1 MKPMKEDSVRRSD
14 HFLDPYLA
22 VEELHG
28 LSSREMNKL
37 LRDSDNFSLRVNT
50 GKGSSMQVN
59 MEKLAG
65 CLPLHLLAVLVSS
78 SGGEGPI
85 RLRYLLHSVRLLY
98 SLGDLASRHAKLEQ
112 MLLEDPKA
120 TEQILDLVIYILLV
134 LARFEPEGRVGSFLT
149 LHQHAALVACSLH
162 LLTVYVSPQ
171 WQDIANVL
179 LAHSEVDIFM
189 DAAFDAVRKDIIYF
203 QIKLRTL
210 NAKIMTKKTTLLAAE
225 RIAHIASQHCEAS
238 LQVLQSLCLHTL
250 FRERLL
256 KNKELCRNGGILL
269 LALSVLKFQMPSSF
283 TDSSYVV
290 ASVSRL
296 KSKVLSILMQLCE
309 TESFSYLDE
318 VASSPRSMR
327 LAVLVASEVLD
338 LLKGILHKEST
349 QVEGSSD
356 NIPKGHL
363 LLNSMR
369 LADIFSDDS
378 NFRSF
383 IMNKIT
389 QDLADISALH
399 PSDFLASWC
408 ADDTQVFE
416 EDATLVY
423 DPFRA
428 AGTAM
433 LSLKGGGSV
442 SSGPAAGLPNKAT
455 SIRNLVGNC
464 MPPTSHSQQKTA
476 FLVKIFANLHCYV
489 PDICKEQEK
498 NQFFKKFIQCLSLG
512 PLNPTSKLY
521 FWSEAQTAVRICE
534 NLCSLWDHAM
544 PLIPSLLN
552 EEDVILLSEF
562 LLQLHKSIC
571 PGQPQNGAI
580 QEEPMVEYLREKH
593 DNKFKV
599 TFEKHQPYECYTKSH
614 NSPEIDEKDQI
625 TTGISIDRDI
635 ENQPSAHEVS
645 EKDVRQISEEAVSTG
660 GCGPSTERKQE
671 GIMVDENSSLQN
683 VKREPEE
690 NNEIDDIDAIS
701 QMVNVQFQV
710 AQFKETKVD
719 IQEVDQYKEMEIEQA
734 STKNEILDPDENQE
748 AINSSTRS
756 EVESAPEIDHNDKNL
771 EIRNEDNSMAMD
783 KVYFYNQDASRETGE
798 NQNRVDGEKE
808 DEGAGSMA
816 QATERVDTNISED
829 KQPKKRKRNVMNEQ
843 QIALIEA
850 ALRDEPEMQRSAHLL
865 QLWTERLR
873 EYGSPDLTTSQLKNW
888 LNNRKAKLA
897 RLARESR
904 TSDGE
909 NMSDRIYLPRSSPA
923 ISGEHG
929 VVMGSFYD
937 SPESNTGE
945 DFYGTSAGP
954 RRGNQSGRFPTP
966 VNSRSSAEDL
976 HGMPPVEYEFAEHV
990 RVSVTPPPLY
1000 PSVRFVPC
1008 EAGQL
1013 VSLRDE
1019 SGVEVA
1025 HGIVLQVEGR
1035 WHGRQLDEQGLCVV
1049 EIIALKVDR
1058 RERLPHPSDVSG
1070 TTFEEAE
1077 TLNGRMIVVW
1087 NTHKILLLPP
1097 PNIE

>member
-1 MKPMKEDSVRRSD
+1 MRPIKEDSVRRND

-37 LRDSDNFSLRVNT
+37 LRDSDNFTLRVNT
-50 GKGSSMQVN
+50 GKGSSMQIN

-65 CLPLHLLAVLVSS
+65 WLPLHLLAVLVASN
-78 SGGEGPI
+78 GGEVPI
-85 RLRYLLHSVRLLY
+85 RLRYLLHGIRLLH
-98 SLGDLASRHAKLEQ
+98 SLGELASRHAKLEQ
-112 MLLEDPKA
+112 ILLDNLKS
-120 TEQILDLVIYILLV
+120 TEQILDLVIYMLLV
-134 LARFEPEGRVGSFLT
+134 LARFEQEGRVGSFLT

-162 LLTVYVSPQ
+162 LLSVYVSPQ

-179 LAHSEVDIFM
+179 LSHSEVDIFM
-189 DAAFDAVRKDIIYF
+189 DAAFDAVRKDIVFF

-210 NAKIMTKKTTLLAAE
+210 NAKIMTKKTTLIAAE

-238 LQVLQSLCLHTL
+238 LQVLQSLCLQTL

-269 LALSVLKFQMPSSF
+269 LALSILKFQMPSSF

-296 KSKVLSILMQLCE
+296 KSKVLSILLQLCE

-327 LAVLVASEVLD
+327 LGVLVATEVLD
-338 LLKGILHKEST
+338 LLKGILHKDPKE
-349 QVEGSSD
+349 VEGSSD
-356 NIPKGHL
+356 NIPKGYL

-389 QDLADISALH
+389 QDLAEISAL
-399 PSDFLASWC
+399 PPPEFLSSWC
-408 ADDTQVFE
+408 ADDLQVFE

-428 AGTAM
+428 AGAAM
-433 LSLKGGGSV
+433 LSLKGGGSA

-455 SIRNLVGNC
+455 SMRNLVGNC
-464 MPPTSHSQQKTA
+464 TPPTSHSQQRTA
-476 FLVKIFANLHCYV
+476 FMVKIFANLHCYV
-489 PDICKEQEK
+489 ADICKEQEK
-498 NQFFKKFIQCLSLG
+498 NQFFKKFLQCLEFG
-512 PLNPTSKLY
+512 PLNPTSRLF

-562 LLQLHKSIC
+562 LFQLHQSIC
-571 PGQPQNGAI
+571 PGQPPNCAI

-593 DNKFKV
+593 DNKFKGM
-599 TFEKHQPYECYTKSH
+599 FQKHQPFAYCTKSH
-614 NSPEIDEKDQI
+614 SSPEVGEKDQI
-625 TTGISIDRDI
+625 NTGISMDRDI
-635 ENQPSAHEVS
+635 ENLPFAQGIP
-645 EKDVRQISEEAVSTG
+645 EKDIRQISEEAISTG
-660 GCGPSTERKQE
+660 GCGPSSERKEE
-671 GIMVDENSSLQN
+671 GIMVEEYTGLQN

-690 NNEIDDIDAIS
+690 NDEINNVNIISQIVNIQVDQFMETEIDIP
-701 QMVNVQFQV
+701 
-710 AQFKETKVD
+710 
-719 IQEVDQYKEMEIEQA
+719 EVDQYKEVEIDVPEVDLYKEMEIEQA
-734 STKNEILDPDENQE
+734 STKNEIIGPDENQE

-756 EVESAPEIDHNDKNL
+756 EVESAAEIDHNDKNL
-771 EIRNEDNSMAMD
+771 EIRNEDNSMVMG
-783 KVYFYNQDASRETGE
+783 KGYFYDQDALREVEE
-798 NQNRVDGEKE
+798 NQNHVDGEKE
-808 DEGAGSMA
+808 DEGAGSTA
-816 QATERVDTNISED
+816 QAMERVDTSIGED
-829 KQPKKRKRNVMNEQ
+829 KQPRKRKRNVMNEQ
-843 QIALIEA
+843 QIVLIEA
-850 ALRDEPEMQRSAHLL
+850 ALRDEPEMQRNANLL

-873 EYGSPDLTTSQLKNW
+873 DYGSPDLTTSQLKNW

-909 NMSDRIYLPRSSPA
+909 NMSDRLYRARSSSA

-929 VVMGSFYD
+929 VAIGSFYD
-937 SPESNTGE
+937 SPESITGE
-945 DFYGTSAGP
+945 DLYGASAGP
-954 RRGNQSGRFPTP
+954 RRGNQSGRFSTS
-966 VNSRSSAEDL
+966 VNSRSSVEDL
-976 HGMPPVEYEFAEHV
+976 HGMPPVDFEFSEHT
-990 RVSVTPPPLY
+990 RITPSSMY
-1000 PSVRFVPC
+1000 PSV
-1008 EAGQL
+1008 
-1013 VSLRDE
+1013 
-1019 SGVEVA
+1019 
-1025 HGIVLQVEGR
+1025 
-1035 WHGRQLDEQGLCVV
+1035 
-1049 EIIALKVDR
+1049 
-1058 RERLPHPSDVSG
+1058 
-1070 TTFEEAE
+1070 
-1077 TLNGRMIVVW
+1077 
-1087 NTHKILLLPP
+1087 
-1097 PNIE
+1097 